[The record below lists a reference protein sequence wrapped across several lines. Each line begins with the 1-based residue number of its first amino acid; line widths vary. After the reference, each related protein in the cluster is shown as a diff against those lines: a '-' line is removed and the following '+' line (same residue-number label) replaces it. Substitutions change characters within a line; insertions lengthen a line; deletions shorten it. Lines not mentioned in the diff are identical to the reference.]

1 VTHSTLYQGFADTA
15 PAGAE
20 GRVAGIMLAMLAC
33 LPVAGILLVAQ
44 VLPQMGAAF
53 HGSPQLDLM
62 ISMALTIPALT
73 IAVFS
78 WSTGWLADRMG
89 KRRLLLG
96 ALAAYAVLGVAPM
109 LLDDL
114 GTIILVRAGTGIAEG
129 IIMTCSTA
137 LIGDLYPAGRREGL
151 LSLQTACASIA
162 AVIFALIGGVL
173 GDMGWRMPFAV
184 YAISLLFIP
193 AVLILIPRSQ
203 DKVAVRAQRAVT
215 AATGLSLPMAPL
227 LGVCGLTLILST
239 CFYVAQVQIPYLLNA
254 IGTVAPSTVGVVSAL
269 TNAAVVA
276 GTLCFAFL
284 LRRRPVMVGG
294 FLSFLL
300 LALGLAVVS
309 QSGQYVPLCIGLVI
323 ASFAGGLALPTFL
336 NGAMALLNSEQRGLG
351 TGMWQSSFWCGQF
364 LSPVLVIAATGVT
377 GSLSRAVMVFAA
389 VSLLTLLVLPLLL
402 RARNA
407 V

>member
-1 VTHSTLYQGFADTA
+1 MYQGFADSGQKEA
-15 PAGAE
+15 V
-20 GRVAGIMLAMLAC
+20 GRFPGIMLATLAC

-53 HGSPQLDLM
+53 HGVPHLDLM

-78 WSTGWLADRMG
+78 WCTGWLADRVG

-109 LLDDL
+109 LLNDL
-114 GTIILVRAGTGIAEG
+114 GTIIIVRAGTGIAEG

-137 LIGDLYPAGRREGL
+137 LIGDLYPTGRREGL
-151 LSLQTACASIA
+151 LSLQTACASAA
-162 AVIFALIGGVL
+162 AVIFAVLGGVL

-184 YAISLLFIP
+184 YAISILFIP
-193 AVLILIPRSQ
+193 AVLFLIPRGQ
-203 DKVAVRAQRAVT
+203 DKT
-215 AATGLSLPMAPL
+215 AASAQKSVMNGTGPSLPVGSL
-227 LGVCGLTLILST
+227 LGVCGLTLVLST
-239 CFYVAQVQIPYLLNA
+239 CFYVAQIQLPYLLNA
-254 IGTVAPSTVGVVSAL
+254 IGTVAPSTVGLVSAL
-269 TNAAVVA
+269 ANAAVVA

-284 LRRRPVMVGG
+284 LRRHPLMVGG

-309 QSGQYVPLCIGLVI
+309 QSSQYVPLCIGLVI

-336 NGAMALLNSEQRGLG
+336 NGAMALLNPEQRGLG

-364 LSPVLVIAATGVT
+364 FSPILVIAATGMT

-389 VSLLTLLVLPLLL
+389 VSLVTLLTLPLLL